1 MSGLLSG
8 AVELVARYGASPERV
23 AITCS
28 FQAEDMV
35 VLDLLR
41 KVRPEVPVLFLD
53 TGYHFPETIAYR
65 DRMAREWALNLI
77 NLTAAQ
83 TVEEQEAQSGKLYST
98 DPARCCA
105 LRKVAPL
112 AAGLESCDVWFTGLR
127 REQSPSRANLQVEEW
142 HRLPSGRDIRKVSP
156 LALWTWKDVE
166 AYLAANEIPRLP
178 LYDEGYLSIGCAPCT
193 SKPAEGAHARSG
205 RWGGAKLECGIH
217 TFTSVK
223 ETA

>member
-1 MSGLLSG
+1 
-8 AVELVARYGASPERV
+8 
-23 AITCS
+23 
-28 FQAEDMV
+28 MV

-41 KVRPEVPVLFLD
+41 KVRPDVPVLFLE

-65 DRMAREWALNLI
+65 DRMAREWSLNLA
-77 NLTAAQ
+77 NLTAKQ
-83 TVEEQEAQSGKLYST
+83 TVPEQEEQFGILYST
-98 DPARCCA
+98 DPAQCCA

-112 AAGLESCDVWFTGLR
+112 AAGLDQYDVWFTGLR

-142 HRLPSGRDIRKVSP
+142 HRLPSGREIRKISP
-156 LALWTWKDVE
+156 LALWTWKDVQ
-166 AYLAANEIPRLP
+166 AYMTANEIPYLP

-193 SKPAEGAHARSG
+193 AKPAEGAHARSG

-223 ETA
+223 EAP